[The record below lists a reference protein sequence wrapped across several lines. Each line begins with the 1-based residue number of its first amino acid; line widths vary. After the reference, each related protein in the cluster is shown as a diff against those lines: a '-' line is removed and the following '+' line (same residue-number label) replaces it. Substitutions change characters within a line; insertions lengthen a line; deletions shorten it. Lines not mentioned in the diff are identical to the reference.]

1 MATKEQ
7 IKKVILDLAGNP
19 DTGVVRVNVDKWATA
34 IVELDKTPRDDN
46 EVQDGAPTPALKK
59 ESRVTKPEELR

>member
-7 IKKVILDLAGNP
+7 IKKIILDLAGNP
-19 DTGVVRVNVDKWATA
+19 SSGAIASLADKWATA